1 MCPVLL
7 VLLHQTSRWSI
18 ILLLLNDEALDQ
30 RAIFIGHQY
39 PIPDM
44 NINLFVATIMYM
56 TSCIYLQAQQKDDS
70 QKEPFTTIR
79 HGQSE
84 YSVAK
89 FTLTKP
95 WIIPQNVTVLDESM
109 EQWKILV
116 LIGESDAS
124 RLLTNKQF
132 RELHES
138 QNEISDDLIEAQ
150 KDRMRQL
157 YSKPTDPVR
166 VEDLYLVIDKKT
178 AKARLV
184 IPFVSDLGVSYT
196 SYVRSNTKWKIVIEN
211 TADPILLSSFDILP
225 AYNELN
231 GKDSKRLSDKELEEI
246 TKNHVDL
253 LMKPK

>member
-1 MCPVLL
+1 
-7 VLLHQTSRWSI
+7 
-18 ILLLLNDEALDQ
+18 
-30 RAIFIGHQY
+30 
-39 PIPDM
+39 M
-44 NINLFVATIMYM
+44 NINLFVATIIFM
-56 TSCIYLQAQQKDDS
+56 TSCICLQAQQKDKR

-95 WIIPQNVTVLDESM
+95 WVIPQNVAVLDDTM

-138 QNEISDDLIEAQ
+138 KNEISDDLIEAQ
-150 KDRMRQL
+150 KDRMRQR
-157 YSKPTDPVR
+157 YSNPTDPLR

-178 AKARLV
+178 SKASLV
-184 IPFVSDLGVSYT
+184 IPFVWDRGVFYSAYA
-196 SYVRSNTKWKIVIEN
+196 RLNTKWKIVV
-211 TADPILLSSFDILP
+211 ADAPDSVLESFPNILS
-225 AYNELN
+225 AYNERV
-231 GKDSKRLSDKELEEI
+231 GKDSKKLSDKELEEI
-246 TKNHVDL
+246 TKNNVDQ

>member
-1 MCPVLL
+1 
-7 VLLHQTSRWSI
+7 
-18 ILLLLNDEALDQ
+18 
-30 RAIFIGHQY
+30 
-39 PIPDM
+39 M
-44 NINLFVATIMYM
+44 NINLFVATIMFM
-56 TSCIYLQAQQKDDS
+56 TSCFCLQAQQKDER

-95 WIIPQNVTVLDESM
+95 WVIPQNVAVLDDTM

-138 QNEISDDLIEAQ
+138 KNEISDDLIEAQ
-150 KDRMRQL
+150 KKRMSQL
-157 YSKPTDPVR
+157 YSKPTNPVR

-184 IPFVSDLGVSYT
+184 IPFVSDLGVTYSAYA
-196 SYVRSNTKWKIVIEN
+196 RLNTKWKIVIED

-225 AYNELN
+225 AYNERV
-231 GKDSKRLSDKELEEI
+231 GKDSKCLSDKELEEI

>member
-1 MCPVLL
+1 
-7 VLLHQTSRWSI
+7 
-18 ILLLLNDEALDQ
+18 
-30 RAIFIGHQY
+30 
-39 PIPDM
+39 M
-44 NINLFVATIMYM
+44 NINLFVATIMLM
-56 TSCIYLQAQQKDDS
+56 TSCICLQAQQEDDS
-70 QKEPFTTIR
+70 RKEVFSTIKQN
-79 HGQSE
+79 QSE

-95 WIIPQNVTVLDESM
+95 WIIPQNVAALDDTM
-109 EQWKILV
+109 EQWKSLV

-178 AKARLV
+178 VRASLV
-184 IPFVSDLGVSYT
+184 IPFVSDSGVFYSAYA
-196 SYVRSNTKWKIVIEN
+196 RLNTKWKIVV
-211 TADPILLSSFDILP
+211 ADAPDSVLESFPNILS

-231 GKDSKRLSDKELEEI
+231 GKDSKKLSDKKLEEI
-246 TKNHVDL
+246 TKNNVDF